1 MKTSIS
7 TVVAT
12 SLALFLLGAIFNPA
26 LARSFS
32 PEPGVRCNSSAR
44 VCYVRG
50 APSVRMTQTYFGPRA
65 AHRLR
70 WDLRRQHHEQRRYA
84 QRLFYPEAGVRCD
97 RFREVCYD
105 RRGRPSAHLTYK
117 YLGPRVA
124 HDPRW

>member
-1 MKTSIS
+1 MKMRMSLFLAS
-7 TVVAT
+7 
-12 SLALFLLGAIFNPA
+12 SLALFLIGAFLNPA

-32 PEPGVRCNSSAR
+32 PEPGVRCNESAR

-50 APSVRMTQTYFGPRA
+50 VPSVRMTQFYFGGRA
-65 AHRLR
+65 AHQLR
-70 WDLRRQHHEQRRYA
+70 WDLRRQQEQRRYT

-105 RRGRPSAHLTYK
+105 RRGRPNAYLTYK

-124 HDPRW
+124 RNPRW